1 MIFNVWISKK
11 ILYIYIHSFINHY
24 LFKLAH
30 KLCVN
35 IKIELL

>member
-1 MIFNVWISKK
+1 MFGFLKK
-11 ILYIYIHSFINHY
+11 YYIYKYIHSFINHY